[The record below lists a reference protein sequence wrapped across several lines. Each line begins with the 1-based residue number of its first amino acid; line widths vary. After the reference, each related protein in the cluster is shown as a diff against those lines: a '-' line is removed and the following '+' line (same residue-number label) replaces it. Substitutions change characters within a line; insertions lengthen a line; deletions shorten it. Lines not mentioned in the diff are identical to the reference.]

1 MTQLVWVLFLSTKI
15 IKNFHR
21 GGVPGFRI
29 LRDRKSW
36 VSKDL
41 YFRYYA
47 LRVHIFRILNTLL
60 TVLSVCFTKHN
71 FKIFWL
77 PSPEGIRNISL
88 GRAFTDSQARR
99 NRPNRTGLDYVYC
112 SMDVRTTENR
122 ARDFHLHN
130 TNMTVR

>member
-1 MTQLVWVLFLSTKI
+1 MGCLALGFSGIGRAGFQ
-15 IKNFHR
+15 R
-21 GGVPGFRI
+21 PGGH
-29 LRDRKSW
+29 
-36 VSKDL
+36 L

-88 GRAFTDSQARR
+88 GRAFTDSRARR
-99 NRPNRTGLDYVYC
+99 NRPNRTGLDYVC
-112 SMDVRTTENR
+112 DFMDVRTTENR
-122 ARDFHLHN
+122 ARRPFPEHDLSVP
-130 TNMTVR
+130 MIVR